1 MQRDELFDEIDNT
14 QSITEKYLGLSL
26 LKFSFL
32 FLLVLVLGIYIGVLF
47 YGTNSL
53 EVLFGL
59 QDYENYLQN
68 EIGRL
73 KNENSELQ
81 KEYFELKEI
90 SAPVSVKS
98 K

>member
-1 MQRDELFDEIDNT
+1 MNTEELYEGIDET

-26 LKFSFL
+26 TKF
-32 FLLVLVLGIYIGVLF
+32 LVLVSMVLGIGIYLGILM

-59 QDYENYLQN
+59 QDYEQYL
-68 EIGRL
+68 
-73 KNENSELQ
+73 NSEIFKLKHENAGLQ

-90 SAPVSVKS
+90 SAQ
-98 K
+98 